1 MARRLRLA
9 AAVLGTAGLGGC
21 ITAPPIDNPVLVHT
35 VAENPILVSPGAPTG
50 QSYKEVFEQCVNVID
65 DYFTIY
71 DANLAA
77 GKIICQP
84 RIAPGYEQIWRPGNP
99 NPRNRLLATLQ
110 TIRQTAVIDIH
121 TGERGGYAVAVTVM
135 MEEEDLP
142 RPSRVQTGAVF
153 QEAPTVD
160 RHLEVVGPAPVAPSG
175 TSWYPIGRD
184 FAFEQYLLQRIRRCQ

>member
-1 MARRLRLA
+1 
-9 AAVLGTAGLGGC
+9 
-21 ITAPPIDNPVLVHT
+21 
-35 VAENPILVSPGAPTG
+35 
-50 QSYKEVFEQCVNVID
+50 
-65 DYFTIY
+65 
-71 DANLAA
+71 
-77 GKIICQP
+77 QP

-121 TGERGGYAVAVTVM
+121 TGERGGYLVAITVM

-175 TSWYPIGRD
+175 TTLPSSSICCSAFAAANRERAPPWGRGLNGEI
-184 FAFEQYLLQRIRRCQ
+184 FRIERRRLDGGTSHVAIDPRGIHPL